1 MIQTEL
7 GEGDKISK
15 ELESGMK
22 HIISRRNAEGYDNS
36 ILEIRYDKFGT
47 LSKKYLFKQNQTRI
61 SCNFT
66 KTNCNR

>member
-22 HIISRRNAEGYDNS
+22 HIISANAEGYDNG

-47 LSKKYLFKQNQTRI
+47 LSKSIYLGKIETRI

-66 KTNCNR
+66 KTHCIR